1 MSVQDEHGGQYVEH
15 PELEVLEEAW
25 ACKHGDDQKRIA
37 DKCIDIAAMLLQK
50 NRDYGCSVWH
60 RPALAPECDP
70 GVAIRVRMSDKIARL
85 TELLN
90 RESGP
95 SVNESVDDTLLDL
108 AGYII
113 LELARPGR

>member
-1 MSVQDEHGGQYVEH
+1 MSVIDEIAAGTYRGS
-15 PELEVLEEAW
+15 LLNEALVG
-25 ACKHGDDQKRIA
+25 KHGDDQKRIA
-37 DKCIDIAAMLLQK
+37 EKCTEVSTMLLQK
-50 NRDYGCSVWH
+50 NKDYGCSVWH
-60 RPALAPECDP
+60 RPTLAPECDP

-90 RESGP
+90 RDSAP
-95 SVNESVDDTLLDL
+95 DVNESIDDTMLDL